1 MRNVHPYTACFVE
14 HVHLFPMNVM
24 AVFLT
29 LCVRDVRAALTMD
42 FWIVLSVTA
51 LRVVMSVES
60 FLVQN

>member
-1 MRNVHPYTACFVE
+1 
-14 HVHLFPMNVM
+14 MNVM